1 MHETTGGPV
10 EPGPAASGARANNVA
25 AEDVR
30 RIQLVILLLL
40 GGAAA
45 FVIGLLLGPF
55 LPAMVTS
62 GVLAVLVYPAYR
74 PIERRI
80 SRKNLAALIGT
91 VIVFFLILLPVA
103 GLSIL
108 LLDHIRTGADWIAT
122 EAPAFIAPG
131 GPLSSW
137 LQLAADR
144 IGIDPSGLG
153 STLREQAQN
162 VANVLAGRTV
172 SFLSGLGGWL
182 LQGGAALFTLFYLL
196 RDADSLVR
204 TLKWVVPLEPAK
216 SEELFARAK
225 EVTYATVYGN
235 VAVALVQGI
244 LGGLAFWALGISGA
258 ALWGTIMGVLSLLPL
273 VGAFLVWLPAAVLLV
288 LTGKIAKGIILFA
301 IGALIISTVDN
312 VLRTLLVS
320 GRTQLHPLAVF
331 FSVLG
336 GIFVFGG
343 VGLFVGPVLFVIAL
357 TVLEM
362 ARRSLEPG
370 SAEAPASPGGVLIVP
385 ASARVAVASDN
396 AAGSDLATK
405 A

>member
-1 MHETTGGPV
+1 MHG
-10 EPGPAASGARANNVA
+10 A
-25 AEDVR
+25 AEDAVERGRTEADAQTRMATADDLR

-45 FVIGLLLGPF
+45 YLIGLLLGPF

-74 PIERRI
+74 PIERRT
-80 SRKNLAALIGT
+80 RHKNVAALIGT

-108 LLDHIRTGADWIAT
+108 LLDHVRAGADWIAN
-122 EAPAFIAPG
+122 EAPAFLAPD

-137 LQLAADR
+137 LAIAADR
-144 IGIDPSGLG
+144 IGIDPAGLG
-153 STLREQAQN
+153 SALREQAQN
-162 VANVLAGRTV
+162 VANMLAGRTV

-196 RDADSLVR
+196 RDTDALVR
-204 TLKWVVPLEPAK
+204 TLKWIVPLDVAK
-216 SEELFARAK
+216 SEALFARAK

-235 VAVALVQGI
+235 VAVAVVQGT
-244 LGGLAFWALGISGA
+244 LGGLAFWVLGLSGA
-258 ALWGTIMGVLSLLPL
+258 ALWGTVMGMLSLLPL
-273 VGAFLVWLPAAVLLV
+273 VGAFLVWLPASVILL
-288 LTGKIAKGIILFA
+288 LTGQFVKGIILFA

-370 SAEAPASPGGVLIVP
+370 FAQDVGSPGGLLIDPEP
-385 ASARVAVASDN
+385 ARPDVAPETEPE
-396 AAGSDLATK
+396 AGLAT
-405 A
+405 

>member
-30 RIQLVILLLL
+30 RLQPATLLPL

-144 IGIDPSGLG
+144 IGIDPSGLPRPPPLPARPPPPARRAAG
-153 STLREQAQN
+153 
-162 VANVLAGRTV
+162 AGR
-172 SFLSGLGGWL
+172 GRAAPPPARPPARRAPAPAPPGPARRPRRGPPREP
-182 LQGGAALFTLFYLL
+182 GGAA
-196 RDADSLVR
+196 
-204 TLKWVVPLEPAK
+204 
-216 SEELFARAK
+216 
-225 EVTYATVYGN
+225 
-235 VAVALVQGI
+235 
-244 LGGLAFWALGISGA
+244 
-258 ALWGTIMGVLSLLPL
+258 
-273 VGAFLVWLPAAVLLV
+273 
-288 LTGKIAKGIILFA
+288 
-301 IGALIISTVDN
+301 
-312 VLRTLLVS
+312 
-320 GRTQLHPLAVF
+320 
-331 FSVLG
+331 
-336 GIFVFGG
+336 
-343 VGLFVGPVLFVIAL
+343 
-357 TVLEM
+357 
-362 ARRSLEPG
+362 
-370 SAEAPASPGGVLIVP
+370 
-385 ASARVAVASDN
+385 
-396 AAGSDLATK
+396 
-405 A
+405 